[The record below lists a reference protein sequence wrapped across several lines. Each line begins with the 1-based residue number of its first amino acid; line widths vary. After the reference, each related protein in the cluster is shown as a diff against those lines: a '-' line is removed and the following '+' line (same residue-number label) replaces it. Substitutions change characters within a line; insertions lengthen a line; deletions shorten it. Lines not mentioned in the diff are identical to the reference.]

1 MEIPIRLTFRGIT
14 VAAFG
19 VLLVLVG
26 AYLALHSWT
35 RIFGVGVFM
44 VGVGLIALGA
54 TDGFSDYSPLGKAIY
69 GVGITGFAL
78 GIPLTIYAFYYG
90 AF

>member
-1 MEIPIRLTFRGIT
+1 MEIPLRLTFRGIT

-19 VLLVLVG
+19 VVLALVG
-26 AYLALHSWT
+26 AYFALQSWT
-35 RIFGVGVFM
+35 RIFGIGIFLVGT
-44 VGVGLIALGA
+44 GLIALGA
-54 TDGFSDYSPLGKAIY
+54 TDGFSDYSPLGKVIY
-69 GVGITGFAL
+69 RVGVTCFGI